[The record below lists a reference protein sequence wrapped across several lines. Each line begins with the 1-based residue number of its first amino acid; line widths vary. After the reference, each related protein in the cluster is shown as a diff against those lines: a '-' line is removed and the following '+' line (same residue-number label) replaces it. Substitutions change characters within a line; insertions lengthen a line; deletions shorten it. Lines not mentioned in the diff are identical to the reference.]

1 MIVELSELRSMACF
15 KDASDAALARKTAA
29 VESAIKGYTHNTFVD
44 RVTGE
49 VFWPPDV
56 VEGAIKLLV
65 YDATTRS
72 KAGIKSE
79 SISRHSVTYADGGGT
94 DAGLG
99 YPAELIGFLTPY
111 MKARF

>member
-1 MIVELSELRSMACF
+1 MIVELAELKGVACF
-15 KDASDAALARKTAA
+15 KDATDVVLARKIAA

-65 YDATTRS
+65 YDATTRT

-79 SISRHSVTYADGGGT
+79 SISRHSVTYADGSGT
-94 DAGLG
+94 DTGLG
-99 YPAELIGFLTPY
+99 YPAELIGFLKPY